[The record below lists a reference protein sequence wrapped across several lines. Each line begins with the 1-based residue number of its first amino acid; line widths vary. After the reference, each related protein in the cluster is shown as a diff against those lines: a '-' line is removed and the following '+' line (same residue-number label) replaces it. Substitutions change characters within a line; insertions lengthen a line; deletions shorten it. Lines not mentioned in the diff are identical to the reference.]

1 MQALSFYLTYPFIY
15 FLASLPFPLMYG
27 VSDALCFLI
36 RLVSYRREVIVK
48 NLRKSFPEKSD
59 DEIRSLTRSY
69 YGYLCDLTIETFKT
83 LRMTESEHRERVTL
97 ENPELFQKFYDEN
110 KSVMLVLGHYG
121 NWEWMGP
128 CITLNTP
135 YQLVVIYRPLSNF
148 YFERMMTGMRT
159 RFGTKITPVNQTLRA
174 MVADRGTMTA
184 TAFIAD
190 QAAPSNAYWTT
201 FLHQETSVFTGPE
214 KLGTKFNYPI
224 IYLHSERRA
233 RGTYHI
239 RGELL
244 FEHPKDTGENE
255 ISEAFTRR
263 LEKDIIE
270 NPTIWLWSHKR
281 WKQTRPPVK
290 D

>member
-15 FLASLPFPLMYG
+15 LLASLPFPLMYA

-36 RLVSYRREVIVK
+36 RLVSYRRDVIVK
-48 NLRKSFPEKSD
+48 NLRNSFPEKGE
-59 DEIRSLTRSY
+59 DEIRKLTRLY
-69 YGYLCDLTIETFKT
+69 YSYLCDLMIETFKT
-83 LRMTESEHRERVTL
+83 LRMTEAEHRERVTL
-97 ENPELFQKFYDEN
+97 ENPELFQKFFDQN

-128 CITLNTP
+128 CITLNTS
-135 YQLVVIYRPLSNF
+135 YQLVVIYRPLSNI

-159 RFGTKITPVNQTLRA
+159 RFGTRITPVSQTLRA
-174 MVADRGTMTA
+174 MVADRGKLTA
-184 TAFIAD
+184 TAFVAD
-190 QAAPSNAYWTT
+190 QAAPSNAHWTT

-224 IYLHSERRA
+224 IYLHTERHK

-244 FEHPKDTGENE
+244 FENPKETIENE

-281 WKQTRPPVK
+281 WKHTRPPVK